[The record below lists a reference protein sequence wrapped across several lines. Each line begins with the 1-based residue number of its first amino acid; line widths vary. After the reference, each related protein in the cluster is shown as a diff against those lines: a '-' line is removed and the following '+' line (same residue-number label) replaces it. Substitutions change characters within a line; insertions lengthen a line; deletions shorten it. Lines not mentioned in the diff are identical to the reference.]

1 MLVFF
6 FFAVF
11 PVATPTGGHD
21 NDATPARFYLMLSI
35 FSLLA
40 FASVFPNKFFFICF
54 SYVEI
59 CYSFA
64 SFSVARVSHDDGAKL
79 SKERRISVVG
89 GIQGNG
95 EGGSG
100 RRETAVD
107 ESRKETADGIARYQT
122 DYVL

>member
-1 MLVFF
+1 MSL
-6 FFAVF
+6 
-11 PVATPTGGHD
+11 
-21 NDATPARFYLMLSI
+21 

-40 FASVFPNKFFFICF
+40 FASVFPTKFFFICF